1 MNRRGIPAAIRCGA
15 GIPTCCLAG
24 FQTCLA
30 VGESRR
36 SGTGYG
42 SARGPSAGQSD
53 RNVCTTIS
61 VIANSPE
68 SGAKWSR
75 RCPIEGD

>member
-53 RNVCTTIS
+53 RNVCPTS
-61 VIANSPE
+61 APSWPGVP
-68 SGAKWSR
+68 
-75 RCPIEGD
+75 GDALRTGVLM